1 MFSIFEMC
9 LVVTLASSV
18 ILIDPLPNSPIE
30 QIWPHVTTCLIKDL
44 SCGGAAQWLAF
55 ALLDPA
61 APGSI
66 PGVYSLIVDVA
77 EVNQRRCCLEQ
88 WTEA

>member
-44 SCGGAAQWLAF
+44 SCRGAAQWLAF

-61 APGSI
+61 APGAI
-66 PGVYSLIVDVA
+66 PGVPQKIIAKKLSMLPRFIHRAVV
-77 EVNQRRCCLEQ
+77 
-88 WTEA
+88 